1 MTTNAFRLGINHDE
15 AILLRPSG
23 GLAIMLLMALQGCA
37 HTYVDADGAR
47 HMLGLV
53 YLTLPTAGPTAGES
67 LRSQSFGLSLS
78 ASEAGSALVLGYSDT
93 TLAFVRNNS
102 LVFSDLLLRPGST
115 PSMNCP
121 KE

>member
-1 MTTNAFRLGINHDE
+1 MNTAQRRHRSSWRD
-15 AILLRPSG
+15 

-53 YLTLPTAGPTAGES
+53 YLTLPPAGPTSGES

-115 PSMNCP
+115 PSLNCS